1 MSPPPRRRTLA
12 SALGEHNRARKFRA
26 SIIIPPRGDHAP
38 SKITE

>member
-1 MSPPPRRRTLA
+1 MTPI
-12 SALGEHNRARKFRA
+12 SAPVEHNRARKFRS